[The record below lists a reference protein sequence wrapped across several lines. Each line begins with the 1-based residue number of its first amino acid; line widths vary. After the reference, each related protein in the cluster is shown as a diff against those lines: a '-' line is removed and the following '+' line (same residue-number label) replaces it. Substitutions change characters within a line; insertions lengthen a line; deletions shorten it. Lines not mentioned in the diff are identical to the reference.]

1 MADDTKVRSI
11 FEKKKE
17 EPPKPEL
24 TKEEQAAYDF
34 EADME
39 RNRKLKE
46 RKAKE
51 RLEAN
56 KGVLRSYRIKH

>member
-1 MADDTKVRSI
+1 MTDKPISL
-11 FEKKKE
+11 FEKREKLAKE
-17 EPPKPEL
+17 KADKQADPEFSF
-24 TKEEQAAYDF
+24 EEI
-34 EADME
+34 EAHNK
-39 RNRKLKE
+39 RLKE